1 MGIET
6 DRETALLVLRLAVAA
21 SLYAF
26 LIGLFIILWRDLRA
40 AASESAARGRS
51 YGRLVVIAADG
62 TGLPEG
68 TVFPLQPVT
77 SLGRAPTNTV
87 ALPDSYASG
96 EHALLSLRG
105 NQWWLEDLG
114 SRNGTFLNGVPI
126 TEPVVAS
133 AGDIISIGRVQLK
146 VELE

>member
-1 MGIET
+1 
-6 DRETALLVLRLAVAA
+6 
-21 SLYAF
+21 
-26 LIGLFIILWRDLRA
+26 
-40 AASESAARGRS
+40 
-51 YGRLVVIAADG
+51 AADG

-114 SRNGTFLNGVPI
+114 SRNGTFLNGVLI

>member
-1 MGIET
+1 
-6 DRETALLVLRLAVAA
+6 VLRLAVAA

-26 LIGLFIILWRDLRA
+26 LIGLFVVIWRDLKIA
-40 AASESAARGRS
+40 AAESAARGRT

-68 TVFPLQPVT
+68 TAFPLQPIT

-87 ALPDSYASG
+87 TIPDGYASG

-114 SRNGTFLNGVPI
+114 SRNGTLLNGNPI
-126 TEPVVAS
+126 GEPVVTS
-133 AGDIISIGRVQLK
+133 GGDIVGIGRVQLK
-146 VELE
+146 VELA

>member
-1 MGIET
+1 M
-6 DRETALLVLRLAVAA
+6 DRETALLVLRLALAA

-26 LIGLFIILWRDLRA
+26 LIGLFVVIWRDLKVA
-40 AASESAARGRS
+40 AAESAARGRS
-51 YGRLVVIAADG
+51 YGRLVVLSADG
-62 TGLPEG
+62 TGLPAG
-68 TVFPLQPVT
+68 TAFPLQPVT

-87 ALPDSYASG
+87 ALPDGYASG

-114 SRNGTFLNGVPI
+114 SRNGTLLNGVPV

-133 AGDIISIGRVQLK
+133 AGDVISIGRVQLK